1 MAALRGLWRNGWISC
16 RVDDWINELVFVCL
30 PVSLIAASDPLTVPN
45 SRLTTEV
52 TELSSSKQTFNIHR
66 LAFSE
71 LIVFSVIFK
80 RLIFSSHPKFCV
92 FYHLSIFQTSN
103 RTGRTS
109 WGRRRVVLIQRALR
123 LLRADV
129 GSQDNEMDKAG
140 RLWRCRPRYH
150 HPLVTVYNPP
160 DTLRVH
166 IYLCINYCKY
176 LLCFCLVKEFMNF
189 PVLMLPS
196 VA

>member
-1 MAALRGLWRNGWISC
+1 MLALRGLWRNGWISC
-16 RVDDWINELVFVCL
+16 RVDDWINELVFVWL
-30 PVSLIAASDPLTVPN
+30 PVSLIAASDPLT
-45 SRLTTEV
+45 V

-80 RLIFSSHPKFCV
+80 RLIFSSHPQFCV
-92 FYHLSIFQTSN
+92 FYHLTIFQTSN
-103 RTGRTS
+103 RTVRTS

-160 DTLRVH
+160 TQIQKICYRF
-166 IYLCINYCKY
+166 IYIC
-176 LLCFCLVKEFMNF
+176 
-189 PVLMLPS
+189 
-196 VA
+196 A